1 MPRGEGVF
9 VHERALCES
18 DDVGARTRV
27 WAFAHVM
34 AGAHVG
40 ADCNVGDHAFIE
52 NGAWVGDR
60 VTVKNAVL
68 IWDGVRIED
77 DAFIG
82 PNALF
87 TNVVNPRS
95 AFKPTPD
102 QFARTLVKR
111 GASIGAGATV
121 VAGITIGEHGFVG
134 AGSVVIRDVLPHAL
148 MVGNPARRIGWMC
161 VCGGKLDRRLRCSAC
176 SRAYRRLAKGA
187 GLELAS
193 GPTGARAKKRSRSRR

>member
-1 MPRGEGVF
+1 MPLGPDVF
-9 VHERALCES
+9 IHERALCES

-40 ADCNVGDHAFIE
+40 ADCNVGDHVFIE

-60 VTVKNAVL
+60 VTIKNAVL

-82 PNALF
+82 PNAIF
-87 TNVVNPRS
+87 TNFVNPRS

-102 QFARTLVKR
+102 LFVRTLVKR
-111 GASIGAGATV
+111 GASIGANATV
-121 VAGITIGEHGFVG
+121 VAGVTIGEHGFVG
-134 AGSVVIRDVLPHAL
+134 AGAVVIRDVLPHA
-148 MVGNPARRIGWMC
+148 MVVGNPARRVGWMC
-161 VCGGKLDRRLRCSAC
+161 VCGGKLDRRLRCSC
-176 SRAYRRLAKGA
+176 GRAYRKLGNA
-187 GLELAS
+187 GLAAAPES
-193 GPTGARAKKRSRSRR
+193 PRRKRPG